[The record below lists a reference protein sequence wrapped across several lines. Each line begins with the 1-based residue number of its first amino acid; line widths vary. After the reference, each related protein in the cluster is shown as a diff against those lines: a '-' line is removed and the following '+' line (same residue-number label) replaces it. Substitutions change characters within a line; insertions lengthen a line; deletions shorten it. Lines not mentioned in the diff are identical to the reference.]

1 MNSSINLYL
10 FIRLIFGQGL
20 ILAQEIVHSFKKSKK
35 KKCSV
40 GFKLDFHK
48 SYDRLEWNFITT
60 VLKLLSFDQ
69 RIINLIHQC
78 ISTVSF
84 TLLLNGSKNI
94 SFHPSRG
101 VRQGDP
107 LSLYLFILCSEVLS
121 KLINR
126 VVVNGRLKGV
136 KVAPGAPI
144 VSSLCYADD
153 VLLFC
158 GAKAAEVN
166 VLMGYVISIVL
177 GLVNL

>member
-1 MNSSINLYL
+1 
-10 FIRLIFGQGL
+10 
-20 ILAQEIVHSFKKSKK
+20 V
-35 KKCSV
+35 
-40 GFKLDFHK
+40 
-48 SYDRLEWNFITT
+48 
-60 VLKLLSFDQ
+60 VLVWTPGD
-69 RIINLIHQC
+69 N
-78 ISTVSF
+78 
-84 TLLLNGSKNI
+84 LLLLAWTLVSYLIQVWTAAVVVCLMK
-94 SFHPSRG
+94 SQYFHPSRG

-107 LSLYLFILCSEVLS
+107 LSPYLFILCNEVLS

-166 VLMGYVISIVL
+166 VLMG
-177 GLVNL
+177 